1 VYQRKRVYRPHS
13 QEKNKIMHKP
23 TYTRP
28 VPAGAKTRVVKG
40 KTEVCLMHDGKM
52 TWFPLSKG
60 GRARIPS
67 KDWHGQVRLANGQ
80 IVTIRLVKNKEAS
93 QRILHNRQI
102 KEDNIASGRELPALI
117 ETTKPLAEYVCQFEA
132 ERASSGISH
141 KTLANT
147 RPALRR
153 ALADLELVTVQDL
166 RALTSEWISQ
176 WFVGMDKAPGT
187 KGKILET
194 LKLFTRWMADRS
206 LLAASP
212 KFPKYSTKIVCARR
226 PLTIDEV
233 ERLAKVSPW
242 PRSLLYRLAFA
253 TIARRSALMNLKA
266 EDLKFGSAGVTIM
279 LRPEL
284 AKTKQGQQVPAPG
297 HLTADL
303 QRLVGECP
311 TGNLFAGARQGNFS
325 ENFNSD
331 LKAAKIEKLTADGAA
346 CFHSLRHG
354 GTTHLIRS
362 GVPMVLVQ
370 RMGGWVNLNIL
381 AKHYSHLSPVTDREQ
396 IDRAMSPSKKTD

>member
-1 VYQRKRVYRPHS
+1 
-13 QEKNKIMHKP
+13 MHRP

-28 VPAGAKTRVVKG
+28 VPPGAKTRVVKG
-40 KTEVCLMHDGKM
+40 KTEVCLNHDGKM
-52 TWFPLSKG
+52 AWFPLSKG

-67 KDWHGQVRLANGQ
+67 KDWHGQVKLANGQ
-80 IVTIRLVKNKEAS
+80 IVTIRLVRNKEAS

-102 KEDNIASGRELPALI
+102 KEDNIASGKELPTVI
-117 ETTKPLAEYVCQFEA
+117 EPTKSLAEYVLQFEA
-132 ERASSGISH
+132 ERISQGISR
-141 KTLANT
+141 KTQLNT
-147 RPALRR
+147 MAPLRR
-153 ALADLELVTVQDL
+153 ALAELELVTVQDL
-166 RALTSEWISQ
+166 RSLSAEWISQ
-176 WFVGMDKAPGT
+176 WFVGMERAPGT
-187 KGKILET
+187 KRNILET
-194 LKLFTRWMADRS
+194 LKQFTRWMVDRS
-206 LLAASP
+206 LLSTSP
-212 KFPKYSTKIVCARR
+212 KFPKYSSKIVKSRR
-226 PLTIDEV
+226 PLDLNEV

-253 TIARRSALMNLKA
+253 TLARKSALMNLKT
-266 EDLKFGSAGVTIM
+266 EDLKFSTAGATIL

-284 AKTKQGQQVPAPG
+284 AKTGQGQQVPVPA

-303 QRLVGECP
+303 KQLAAECTTGGKLFVGAKKGSFSVNFDTDLES
-311 TGNLFAGARQGNFS
+311 AG
-325 ENFNSD
+325 
-331 LKAAKIEKLTADGAA
+331 IEKLTADGVA

-381 AKHYSHLSPVTDREQ
+381 SKHYSHLSPVVDREQ

>member
-1 VYQRKRVYRPHS
+1 
-13 QEKNKIMHKP
+13 MHRP

-28 VPAGAKTRVVKG
+28 VPAGSKTRVVKG
-40 KTEVCLMHDGKM
+40 QTEVCLKHDGKM
-52 TWFPLSKG
+52 AWFPLSKG

-67 KDWHGQVRLANGQ
+67 RDWHGQLRLANGQ
-80 IVTIRLVKNKEAS
+80 ITTIRLVKNKEAS

-102 KEDNIASGRELPALI
+102 KEDNIASGKETPALI
-117 ETTKPLAEYVCQFEA
+117 ETTKLLAEYVLQFEA
-132 ERASSGISH
+132 ERASSGISR

-147 RPALRR
+147 KPALRR
-153 ALADLELVTVQDL
+153 ALAELELVTVQDL
-166 RALTSEWISQ
+166 RSCTAEWISQ
-176 WFVGMDKAPGT
+176 WFVAMEKAPGT

-194 LKLFTRWMADRS
+194 LKLFTRWMVDRS
-206 LLAASP
+206 LLSTSP

-226 PLTIDEV
+226 PLTFDEA
-233 ERLAKVSPW
+233 ECLAKVSPW
-242 PRSLLYRLAFA
+242 PRSLLYRLAFC

-284 AKTKQGQQVPAPG
+284 AKTGQGQQIPAPE

-303 QRLVGECP
+303 KKLAAECP
-311 TGNLFAGARQGNFS
+311 TGGKLFAGARQGNFS
-325 ENFNSD
+325 ENFNND
-331 LKAAKIEKLTADGAA
+331 LKAAGIEKLTADGSA

-396 IDRAMSPSKKTD
+396 IDRAMAPSKKPE

>member
-1 VYQRKRVYRPHS
+1 
-13 QEKNKIMHKP
+13 MHRP

-28 VPAGAKTRVVKG
+28 VPEGAKTRVVKG
-40 KTEVCLMHDGKM
+40 KTEVCLNHDGKM

-67 KDWHGQVRLANGQ
+67 KDWHGQVKLASGQ

-102 KEDNIASGRELPALI
+102 KEDNIASGRELPTVI
-117 ETTKPLAEYVCQFEA
+117 EPTKSLAEYVLQYEA
-132 ERASSGISH
+132 ERISQGISR
-141 KTLANT
+141 KTQLNT
-147 RPALRR
+147 MAPLRR
-153 ALADLELVTVQDL
+153 ALAELELVTVQDL
-166 RALTSEWISQ
+166 RSLTAEWISQ
-176 WFVGMDKAPGT
+176 WFVGMERAPGT
-187 KGKILET
+187 KRNILET
-194 LKLFTRWMADRS
+194 LKQFTRWMVDRT
-206 LLAASP
+206 LLSTSP
-212 KFPKYSTKIVCARR
+212 KFPKYSSKIVKSRR
-226 PLTIDEV
+226 PLDLNEV

-253 TIARRSALMNLKA
+253 TLARKSALMNLKA
-266 EDLKFGSAGVTIM
+266 EDLKFSPAGATIL

-284 AKTKQGQQVPAPG
+284 AKTGQGQQVPVPA

-303 QRLVGECP
+303 KQLAAECTTGGKLFVGAQKGSFSVNFDTDLES
-311 TGNLFAGARQGNFS
+311 AG
-325 ENFNSD
+325 
-331 LKAAKIEKLTADGAA
+331 IEKLNADGVA

-370 RMGGWVNLNIL
+370 RMGGWQNLNIL

-396 IDRAMSPSKKTD
+396 IDRAMALSKKTD

>member
-1 VYQRKRVYRPHS
+1 
-13 QEKNKIMHKP
+13 MHRP

-28 VPAGAKTRVVKG
+28 VPAGSKTRVVKG
-40 KTEVCLMHDGKM
+40 QTEVCLKHDGKM

-67 KDWHGQVRLANGQ
+67 KDWHGQLRLANGQ
-80 IVTIRLVKNKEAS
+80 ITTIRLVKNKEAS

-102 KEDNIASGRELPALI
+102 KEDNIASGKEVPTII
-117 ETTKPLAEYVCQFEA
+117 EPTKSLAEYVLQFEA
-132 ERASSGISH
+132 ERASSGISR

-147 RPALRR
+147 KPALRR
-153 ALADLELVTVQDL
+153 ALAELELVTVQDL
-166 RALTSEWISQ
+166 RSLTAEWISQ
-176 WFVGMDKAPGT
+176 WFLGMEKAPGT

-194 LKLFTRWMADRS
+194 LKLFTRWMVDRS
-206 LLAASP
+206 LLSACP
-212 KFPKYSTKIVCARR
+212 KFPKYSTKIVKARR
-226 PLTIDEV
+226 PLTFDEA
-233 ERLAKVSPW
+233 ERLAKASPW
-242 PRSLLYRLAFA
+242 PRSLLYRLAFS

-266 EDLKFGSAGVTIM
+266 EDLKFSAAGATIL

-284 AKTKQGQQVPAPG
+284 AKTGQGQQVPVPE

-303 QRLVGECP
+303 KKLVAECP

-325 ENFNSD
+325 ENFNND

-381 AKHYSHLSPVTDREQ
+381 AKHYSHLSPVTDRKQ
-396 IDRAMSPSKKTD
+396 IDRAMAPSKKTE